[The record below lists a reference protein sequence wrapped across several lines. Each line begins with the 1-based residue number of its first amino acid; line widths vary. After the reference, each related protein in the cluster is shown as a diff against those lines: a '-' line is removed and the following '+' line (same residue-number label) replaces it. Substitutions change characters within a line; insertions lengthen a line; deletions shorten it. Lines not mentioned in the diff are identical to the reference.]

1 MNKLYVYLAKKNKMK
16 TEAVSQMGYQKSIF
30 FWQVGRGIED

>member
-1 MNKLYVYLAKKNKMK
+1 MNKLPVYLAKKNKMK
-16 TEAVSQMGYQKSIF
+16 TEAISTMGDQKSIF